1 MALIM
6 LAVSSQG
13 VVRHEEINETIG
25 IGDTLSEEGRG
36 NISAYSFDFADI
48 IDGIATRDSFAAQTI
63 ANFANQ
69 SIRVS

>member
-1 MALIM
+1 MALVM

-13 VVRHEEINETIG
+13 LGVRNEEINET

-36 NISAYSFDFADI
+36 SIRAYSFDFDDI
-48 IDGIATRDSFAAQTI
+48 IHGIATRDSFAAQTI
-63 ANFANQ
+63 INFART